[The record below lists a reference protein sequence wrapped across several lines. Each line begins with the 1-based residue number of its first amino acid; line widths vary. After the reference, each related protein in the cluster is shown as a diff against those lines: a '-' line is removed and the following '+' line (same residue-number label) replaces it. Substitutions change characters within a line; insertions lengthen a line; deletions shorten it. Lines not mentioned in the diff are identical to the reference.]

1 MGGGQGWG
9 NIIKYQLEYVPP
21 IQLGFLPSKIL
32 NIEKML
38 TELFIHKNGL
48 VTIHNIWFSKNHGC
62 YKWTGCKILIA
73 RKFLYR
79 FILLRFLECDQCD
92 QCDRYILIIPL

>member
-21 IQLGFLPSKIL
+21 IQLGLLPTKIL

-38 TELFIHKNGL
+38 TKLSIHKKGMKWPCHYSQYL
-48 VTIHNIWFSKNHGC
+48 VF
-62 YKWTGCKILIA
+62 
-73 RKFLYR
+73 
-79 FILLRFLECDQCD
+79 
-92 QCDRYILIIPL
+92 

>member
-38 TELFIHKNGL
+38 TKLSIHKNGYLMVLSLFTIFGFLKIMAAINGL
-48 VTIHNIWFSKNHGC
+48 VV
-62 YKWTGCKILIA
+62 
-73 RKFLYR
+73 KF
-79 FILLRFLECDQCD
+79 
-92 QCDRYILIIPL
+92 